1 MNIMNTE
8 NNKDIF
14 FPAGTAEVNII
25 PVMQGEEQM
34 KVESGDLPDTLP
46 ILALRNAVL
55 FPGMVYPVTIGRQ
68 KSITLIKEAEKRDSF
83 IGAVPQ
89 VDVTVEDP
97 TEKDLYEYG
106 TVSRVMKVLEMPD
119 GTITAIIQGIKR
131 LRMDGVLSYEPYITA
146 RVKYIEDIIP
156 ENDNSTKMIAE
167 SLKEKA
173 AVIIKSSSF
182 APKEAVGALKSSDNY
197 AFLVNF
203 IATTVEIENFMEKVQ
218 LLGIDDITVR
228 AMKLL
233 QVLDTQIQLLKI
245 KQEINQKVKSDI
257 DQQQREYYLNNQLRT
272 IQEELGMDEE
282 EEFEKFRAKAK
293 TKKWPEAVG
302 KQFEKELAKLE
313 KYNPSSPDY
322 SKFLLDLPWG
332 EMSKDNLDLKHAQKV
347 LDSDHYG
354 LDTVK
359 ERIIEYIGD
368 SYTCGYGTE
377 SSNKERFKPET
388 ENQNLTYACAMA
400 RYFDADQIVVAHSGM
415 GISRNYNGNVK
426 GYFMPD
432 RYLQTYDLVKD
443 VKWDA
448 KSFPLKPGI
457 TVIYLGTN
465 DFSTGMQPA
474 ERLFVKNYITL
485 LKEIKDN
492 YGEDYPILCVAPKN
506 DLLMFDYIR
515 KALDSCGLKNVH
527 IMALTKSV
535 HNNDSDMGADGHPNY
550 AGHLKKAHAMIPYV
564 STITGWELTGNE
576 VK

>member
-1 MNIMNTE
+1 MKMKKITLLAVALFGAAYMSAAPKATE
-8 NNKDIF
+8 
-14 FPAGTAEVNII
+14 TAIKASDSRI
-25 PVMQGEEQM
+25 
-34 KVESGDLPDTLP
+34 T
-46 ILALRNAVL
+46 
-55 FPGMVYPVTIGRQ
+55 YIGRTEV
-68 KSITLIKEAEKRDSF
+68 KDGNVSF
-83 IGAVPQ
+83 DWTGVYAKVRFQ
-89 VDVTVEDP
+89 GNSLSF
-97 TEKDLYEYG
+97 K
-106 TVSRVMKVLEMPD
+106 VSDTKKNYYNVWLD
-119 GTITAIIQGIKR
+119 GS
-131 LRMDGVLSYEPYITA
+131 M
-146 RVKYIEDIIP
+146 
-156 ENDNSTKMIAE
+156 
-167 SLKEKA
+167 
-173 AVIIKSSSF
+173 
-182 APKEAVGALKSSDNY
+182 
-197 AFLVNF
+197 
-203 IATTVEIENFMEKVQ
+203 ATTPDKVIAVH
-218 LLGIDDITVR
+218 GS
-228 AMKLL
+228 
-233 QVLDTQIQLLKI
+233 DT
-245 KQEINQKVKSDI
+245 
-257 DQQQREYYLNNQLRT
+257 T
-272 IQEELGMDEE
+272 IVIFTQEELKSRFGKDR
-282 EEFEKFRAKAK
+282 KAAKAPHQVILQK
-293 TKKWPEAVG
+293 RTEG
-302 KQFEKELAKLE
+302 EQGTTTISEFITDGE
-313 KYNPSSPDY
+313 
-322 SKFLLDLPWG
+322 FLQADAP
-332 EMSKDNLDLKHAQKV
+332 
-347 LDSDHYG
+347 
-354 LDTVK
+354 K